1 MQMFMKKITH
11 EKECDIGTDHQCK
24 VENVR
29 QCRQAPEQVCNTV
42 SKEWA
47 LLRVSNNVKL
57 SESVLMKLSM
67 SALQRRLEYATL

>member
-1 MQMFMKKITH
+1 VQMFMKKITH

-29 QCRQAPEQVCNTV
+29 QCRQAP
-42 SKEWA
+42 EWA